1 METNALSNVF
11 LQSQEKL
18 KDSLQGLKLP
28 KDYAE
33 LQRIVNSH
41 IETLLIEDNEF
52 SNSLN
57 ASDAEMLNYALR
69 MALSF
74 QKLSLTDS
82 IDFKTLSVRTEYEV
96 ESTLENDSNTSVI
109 ENTLSLLPTVICA
122 FINPWLAMVAG
133 LGTIG
138 YKKVYCKNRKQT
150 VNIKEFK
157 RDISRLITKEEIQ
170 TVVTGIES
178 LCKEIDSIMAKIQR
192 DRKDLTEQL
201 NRKLDNCVFEK
212 MYPEI
217 LTSLQYLFMEN
228 FQTGTK
234 NQYVQ
239 NMLFSLQGYGYE
251 VVALSEPN
259 SGFFIK
265 KINPNVTK
273 ETMYLPAIVKE
284 VEGVKI
290 IVAQGI
296 VYIPPK
302 N

>member
-1 METNALSNVF
+1 METITLSNVF

-82 IDFKTLSVRTEYEV
+82 IDFKALSVRTEYKV
-96 ESTLENDSNTSVI
+96 ESSLENDSNTGVV

-138 YKKVYCKNRKQT
+138 YKKYITKDRKQT
-150 VNIKEFK
+150 VNIKEFR

-178 LCKEIDSIMAKIQR
+178 LCKEIDSIIAKIQR

-251 VVALSEPN
+251 VVALSESN